1 LGKQNREM
9 SFLEIRNVSHFYNEQ
24 VVLSDINF
32 HQRQF
37 QKIAI
42 AGETGS
48 GKSSLLKIISGLLQP
63 NSGQVLFQ
71 DRPVIGPDE
80 KLVPGHPDIHYLS
93 QHFELQKFLRVEQ
106 ILTYANTIDD
116 IQAQRLFEICHISHL
131 MHRRSDELSGGEKQR
146 IAIARILI
154 SSPKLLLL
162 DEPYSNLDMVHRNIL
177 RSVIHNIS
185 NQLSISCILISHDPE
200 DTLPWANRILVMR
213 DGRIIQNAKPQK
225 IYFQP
230 VDEYVAGLFGNY
242 NLLSTQTAKA
252 IFGNIELLGA
262 GLNCMIRPERILLST
277 RGKLSAKALVKRCEF
292 AGSHFEITLKTGDA
306 IVVVTSSS
314 GEYKRGDEVFLS
326 LRDSTVWCI

>member
-1 LGKQNREM
+1 M
-9 SFLEIRNVSHFYNEQ
+9 SFLELRNVSHLYNEQ

-48 GKSSLLKIISGLLQP
+48 GKSSLLKIIAGLLQP
-63 NSGQVLFQ
+63 NSGEVFFEEKQV
-71 DRPVIGPDE
+71 PGPNE
-80 KLVPGHPDIHYLS
+80 KLVAGHPDIHYLS

-116 IQAQRLFEICHISHL
+116 EQAQKLFEICHISHL

-146 IAIARILI
+146 IAIAKILI

-185 NQLSISCILISHDPE
+185 NKLNISCILISHDPE
-200 DTLPWANRILVMR
+200 DTLPWADRLLVMR
-213 DGRIIQNAKPQK
+213 DGKIIQNAKPQK

-242 NLLSTQTAKA
+242 NLLPPSRAKQ
-252 IFGNIELLGA
+252 IFGKVDFVASGSS
-262 GLNCMIRPERILLST
+262 CMIRPEQVQISLK
-277 RGKLSAKALVKRCEF
+277 GKTSAKAMVKRCEF
-292 AGSHFEITLKTGDA
+292 AGSHFNITLRIDD
-306 IVVVTSSS
+306 VSLLVTSAK
-314 GEYKRGDEVFLS
+314 GDHKRGDEVFIS
-326 LRDSTVWCI
+326 LRNSILWCL

>member
-1 LGKQNREM
+1 M
-9 SFLEIRNVSHFYNEQ
+9 SFLDIRNVSHVYNEE
-24 VVLSDINF
+24 VVLSDVSF

-48 GKSSLLKIISGLLQP
+48 GKSSLLKIIAGLLQP
-63 NSGQVLFQ
+63 DSGQVLFE
-71 DRPVIGPDE
+71 DKPVAGPDE
-80 KLVPGHPDIHYLS
+80 KLVPGHTDIHYLS

-106 ILTYANTIDD
+106 ILTYANTINDAH
-116 IQAQRLFEICHISHL
+116 AQKLFEICHISHL

-185 NQLSISCILISHDPE
+185 NELSISCILISHDPE
-200 DTLPWANRILVMR
+200 DTLPWANRVFVMR
-213 DGRIIQNAKPQK
+213 DGKIVQNAKPQK

-242 NLLSTQTAKA
+242 NLLSVQTAKA
-252 IFGNIELLGA
+252 IFGNLEFSGS
-262 GLNCMIRPERILLST
+262 GLNCMIRPERILINS
-277 RGKLSAKALVKRCEF
+277 RGKLSAKAVVKKCEF
-292 AGSHFEITLKTGDA
+292 AGRHFEITVKTGYA
-306 IVVVTSSS
+306 IVTVTSSS
-314 GEYKRGDEVFLS
+314 GDYKRGDEVFLS
-326 LRDSTVWCI
+326 LRDSTVWTI